1 GLRRRGGMRVAILDE
16 RIDIG
21 EPHLVGAGRDA
32 SDRLERARRLVD
44 RDLEPF
50 PPKISP
56 VLGEKKC
63 RSQSLEAPI
72 ERKFDRGLCRGPP
85 RRDAC
90 KRRPDET
97 GAPIYARAVEEA
109 HCRRLSVVPRTAPP

>member
-1 GLRRRGGMRVAILDE
+1 EACFRGRGRMLVALLDE
-16 RIDIG
+16 RIDTG

-85 RRDAC
+85 GGDAC
-90 KRRPDET
+90 KRRPEET
-97 GAPIYARAVEEA
+97 G
-109 HCRRLSVVPRTAPP
+109 